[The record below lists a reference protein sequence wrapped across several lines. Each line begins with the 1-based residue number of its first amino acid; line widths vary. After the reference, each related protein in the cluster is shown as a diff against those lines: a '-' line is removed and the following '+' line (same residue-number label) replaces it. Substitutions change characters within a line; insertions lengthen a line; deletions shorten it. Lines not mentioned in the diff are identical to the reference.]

1 MPATIV
7 GIATADAR
15 ELIIFEGAV
24 GFVQQHLAG
33 VGASKMH
40 DGMEETGKV
49 SETSA
54 QRRQVNADSFRRL
67 TALLKK
73 PQAVA
78 SFVEPTPEFAA
89 PASNLP
95 EAPVEEQRF
104 EAAPI
109 RPPEAEPAQ
118 EIEPPALAVSDSQ
131 ADPIADE
138 PNDPAQVAASVMDEV
153 AMPPEAPA
161 ELQYLPRSAV
171 EQAFTETPLVNFA
184 EAPHDVPAIPIVA
197 EVHEP
202 EVVLPEEPAPEP
214 VVLEATAPPPEPA
227 SDEPENFAIPLEPAL
242 APLVQ
247 KEAATEAPQV
257 RSRRLRQ
264 KASDAFSLIPEP
276 AAQRAVPLSPQQEA
290 ESAEL
295 ARSLM
300 DMMAASASGGQPQE
314 RALAA
319 DTLLRLL
326 PRLPART
333 RTTLA
338 ERLTMMDAPPPFLV
352 SKLSAD
358 SDLAI
363 SGPLLEDCM
372 HITDDNLLQL
382 IDSGNGDKRRL
393 IARRRRIST
402 PVSEALAATD
412 DASVL
417 LTLVR
422 NQGAEISQE
431 GFSLLAHAA
440 ADNMEILTPLCTRQ
454 DLPVHFAFELFWLA
468 PAQLRRYL
476 LSRFLTDSE
485 NLTKIL
491 RITMD
496 SHGEEQA
503 PAPGIDLEAVGK
515 ALVRFMADDV
525 SVTDRDEQIST
536 LASAA
541 KIKPATVERILRDD
555 QGEPLMALLKVVG
568 VPRSMMEAEMPQLT
582 KGAQRLI
589 DPSRSLAEVQ
599 AVFDQLSFTKAR
611 ILLTYW
617 DWATTKSGP
626 YAAVN

>member
-1 MPATIV
+1 
-7 GIATADAR
+7 
-15 ELIIFEGAV
+15 
-24 GFVQQHLAG
+24 
-33 VGASKMH
+33 MH

-49 SETSA
+49 VETSA
-54 QRRQVNADSFRRL
+54 QRRLINADSFRRL

-73 PQAVA
+73 PQAVMPSVA
-78 SFVEPTPEFAA
+78 PTPEFVA
-89 PASNLP
+89 PATILP
-95 EAPVEEQRF
+95 EASAEEQEF
-104 EAAPI
+104 EAAPV
-109 RPPEAEPAQ
+109 PLPAVGLPH
-118 EIEPPALAVSDSQ
+118 EVETPALAFEDSQ
-131 ADPIADE
+131 TDSIAE
-138 PNDPAQVAASVMDEV
+138 ELEFPVEISAPVTDEV
-153 AMPPEAPA
+153 ALLPETPA
-161 ELQYLPRSAV
+161 ELEYLPQSAV
-171 EQAFTETPLVNFA
+171 EQAFTETPMANFV
-184 EAPHDVPAIPIVA
+184 EAPPDVPASPTVA
-197 EVHEP
+197 EVHEL
-202 EVVLPEEPAPEP
+202 EVALPEEPAAEP
-214 VVLEATAPPPEPA
+214 IVLEATAFAPEVAP
-227 SDEPENFAIPLEPAL
+227 DEPEDLAIPLEPAPEPQVGKM
-242 APLVQ
+242 AV
-247 KEAATEAPQV
+247 TEALQP

-264 KASDAFSLIPEP
+264 KASDAFSIIPDP
-276 AAQRAVPLSPQQEA
+276 AAQRAVPLTPQQEA

-295 ARSLM
+295 AQSLM

-326 PRLPART
+326 PRLPPRT

-352 SKLSAD
+352 TKLSAD

-393 IARRRRIST
+393 IARRRRISK

-412 DASVL
+412 DTSVL

-422 NQGAEISQE
+422 NQGAEISQD
-431 GFSLLAHAA
+431 GFSLLAHSA

-503 PAPGIDLEAVGK
+503 PAPGVDLEAVGK
-515 ALVRFMADDV
+515 ALMRFMSDDA
-525 SVTDRDEQIST
+525 SMADRDEQVST

-541 KIKPATVERILRDD
+541 KIKPATVERILQDD

-568 VPRSMMEAEMPQLT
+568 VPRSMLEADMPRLT

-617 DWATTKSGP
+617 DWSTTKSGP

>member
-1 MPATIV
+1 
-7 GIATADAR
+7 
-15 ELIIFEGAV
+15 
-24 GFVQQHLAG
+24 
-33 VGASKMH
+33 MH
-40 DGMEETGKV
+40 DEMEETGKV
-49 SETSA
+49 AETSA
-54 QRRQVNADSFRRL
+54 QRRTVNADSFRRL

-73 PQAVA
+73 PPAVA
-78 SFVEPTPEFAA
+78 PSVTPTPEFATPSPIVPET
-89 PASNLP
+89 PA
-95 EAPVEEQRF
+95 EEQKF
-104 EAAPI
+104 
-109 RPPEAEPAQ
+109 EAEPSLLPAVDPVQ
-118 EIEPPALAVSDSQ
+118 EVETPALAVEDSQ
-131 ADPIADE
+131 AAPIAE
-138 PNDPAQVAASVMDEV
+138 ELEFPAEDSAPVMEEL
-153 AMPPEAPA
+153 PLPTEAPA
-161 ELQYLPRSAV
+161 ELEYLPQSTV
-171 EQAFTETPLVNFA
+171 EQAFTETPLENFA
-184 EAPHDVPAIPIVA
+184 AAPLDVPASPMVP
-197 EVHEP
+197 EVHAP
-202 EVVLPEEPAPEP
+202 EVALPEEPSAEPTAIEAAAPTPEVAP
-214 VVLEATAPPPEPA
+214 NEAEDMP
-227 SDEPENFAIPLEPAL
+227 IPQEPAL

-247 KEAATEAPQV
+247 KEAVVEAPQV

-264 KASDAFSLIPEP
+264 KASDAFSVIADP
-276 AAQRAVPLSPQQEA
+276 AAPRAVPLTPQQEA

-326 PRLPART
+326 PRLPPRT

-352 SKLSAD
+352 AKLSAD
-358 SDLAI
+358 NDLAI

-393 IARRRRIST
+393 IARRRRISK

-412 DASVL
+412 DTSVL

-515 ALVRFMADDV
+515 ALVRFMSDDASV
-525 SVTDRDEQIST
+525 SDRDEQVST

-541 KIKPATVERILRDD
+541 KIKPATVERILQDD

-568 VPRSMMEAEMPQLT
+568 VPRSMLEAEMPRLT
-582 KGAQRLI
+582 LGEQRLI

>member
-1 MPATIV
+1 
-7 GIATADAR
+7 
-15 ELIIFEGAV
+15 
-24 GFVQQHLAG
+24 
-33 VGASKMH
+33 MH

-49 SETSA
+49 VETSA
-54 QRRQVNADSFRRL
+54 QRRLINADSFRRL

-73 PQAVA
+73 PQAVMPSVA
-78 SFVEPTPEFAA
+78 PTPEFVA
-89 PASNLP
+89 PATILP
-95 EAPVEEQRF
+95 EASAEEQEF
-104 EAAPI
+104 EAAPV
-109 RPPEAEPAQ
+109 PLPAVGLPH
-118 EIEPPALAVSDSQ
+118 EVETPALAFEDSQ
-131 ADPIADE
+131 TDSIAE
-138 PNDPAQVAASVMDEV
+138 ELEFPVEISAPVTDEV
-153 AMPPEAPA
+153 ALLPETPA
-161 ELQYLPRSAV
+161 ELEYLPQSAV
-171 EQAFTETPLVNFA
+171 EQAFTETPMANFV
-184 EAPHDVPAIPIVA
+184 EAPPDVPASPTVA
-197 EVHEP
+197 EVHEL
-202 EVVLPEEPAPEP
+202 EVALPEEPAAEP
-214 VVLEATAPPPEPA
+214 IVLEATAFAPEVAP
-227 SDEPENFAIPLEPAL
+227 DEPEDLAIPLEPAPEPQVGKM
-242 APLVQ
+242 AV
-247 KEAATEAPQV
+247 TEALQP

-264 KASDAFSLIPEP
+264 KASDAFSIIPDP
-276 AAQRAVPLSPQQEA
+276 AAQRAVPLTPQQEA

-295 ARSLM
+295 AQSLM

-326 PRLPART
+326 PRLPPRT

-352 SKLSAD
+352 TKLSAD
-358 SDLAI
+358 GDLAI

-393 IARRRRIST
+393 IARRRRISK

-412 DASVL
+412 DTSVL

-422 NQGAEISQE
+422 NQGAEISQD
-431 GFSLLAHAA
+431 GFSLLAHSA
-440 ADNMEILTPLCTRQ
+440 ADSMEILTPLCTRQ

-503 PAPGIDLEAVGK
+503 PAPGVDLEAVGK
-515 ALVRFMADDV
+515 ALMRFMSDDA
-525 SVTDRDEQIST
+525 SMADRDEQVST

-541 KIKPATVERILRDD
+541 KIKPATVERILQDD

-568 VPRSMMEAEMPQLT
+568 VPRSMLEADMPRLT

-617 DWATTKSGP
+617 DWSTTKSGP

>member
-1 MPATIV
+1 
-7 GIATADAR
+7 
-15 ELIIFEGAV
+15 
-24 GFVQQHLAG
+24 
-33 VGASKMH
+33 MH

-49 SETSA
+49 VETSA
-54 QRRQVNADSFRRL
+54 QRRLINADSFRRL

-73 PQAVA
+73 PQAVMPSVA
-78 SFVEPTPEFAA
+78 PTPEFVA
-89 PASNLP
+89 PATILP
-95 EAPVEEQRF
+95 EASAEEQEF
-104 EAAPI
+104 EAAPV
-109 RPPEAEPAQ
+109 PLPAVGLPH
-118 EIEPPALAVSDSQ
+118 EVETPALAFEDSQ
-131 ADPIADE
+131 TDSIAE
-138 PNDPAQVAASVMDEV
+138 ELEFPVEISAPVTDEV
-153 AMPPEAPA
+153 ALLPETPA
-161 ELQYLPRSAV
+161 ELEYLPQSAV
-171 EQAFTETPLVNFA
+171 EQAFTETPMANFV
-184 EAPHDVPAIPIVA
+184 EAPPDVPASPTVA
-197 EVHEP
+197 EVHEL
-202 EVVLPEEPAPEP
+202 EVALPEEPAAEP
-214 VVLEATAPPPEPA
+214 IVLEATAFAPEVAP
-227 SDEPENFAIPLEPAL
+227 DEPEDLAIPLEPAPEPQVGKM
-242 APLVQ
+242 AV
-247 KEAATEAPQV
+247 TEALQP

-264 KASDAFSLIPEP
+264 KASDAFSIIPDP
-276 AAQRAVPLSPQQEA
+276 AAQRAVPLTPQQEA

-295 ARSLM
+295 AQSLM

-326 PRLPART
+326 PRLPPRT

-352 SKLSAD
+352 TKLSAD
-358 SDLAI
+358 GDLAI

-393 IARRRRIST
+393 IARRRRISK

-412 DASVL
+412 DTSVL

-422 NQGAEISQE
+422 NQGAEISQD
-431 GFSLLAHAA
+431 GFSLLAHSA
-440 ADNMEILTPLCTRQ
+440 ADSMEILTPLCTRQ

-515 ALVRFMADDV
+515 ALMRFMSDDA
-525 SVTDRDEQIST
+525 SMADRDEQVST

-541 KIKPATVERILRDD
+541 KIKPATVERILQDD

-568 VPRSMMEAEMPQLT
+568 VPRSMLEADMPRLT

-617 DWATTKSGP
+617 DWSTTKSGP

>member
-1 MPATIV
+1 M
-7 GIATADAR
+7 
-15 ELIIFEGAV
+15 

-33 VGASKMH
+33 VGASLMH
-40 DGMEETGKV
+40 DGMEEIGKV
-49 SETSA
+49 AETSA
-54 QRRQVNADSFRRL
+54 QRRTVNADSFRRL

-73 PQAVA
+73 PPAVA
-78 SFVEPTPEFAA
+78 PSVAPTPEFAT
-89 PASNLP
+89 PAAIGP
-95 EAPVEEQRF
+95 ETPAEEQRF
-104 EAAPI
+104 EAAPS
-109 RPPEAEPAQ
+109 PLPAGEPVQ
-118 EIEPPALAVSDSQ
+118 EVETPALAVEDSQ
-131 ADPIADE
+131 ADPIAE
-138 PNDPAQVAASVMDEV
+138 ELEFAAEVSAPVMEEL
-153 AMPPEAPA
+153 ALPPEAPV
-161 ELQYLPRSAV
+161 ELEYLPQSAV
-171 EQAFTETPLVNFA
+171 EQAIPETPLVNFA
-184 EAPHDVPAIPIVA
+184 AAPLDVSAIPIVP
-197 EVHEP
+197 EVHAR
-202 EVVLPEEPAPEP
+202 EVALPEEPTAEPMAIEAAAPTPEVTP
-214 VVLEATAPPPEPA
+214 DEAE
-227 SDEPENFAIPLEPAL
+227 DVAIPQEPAL
-242 APLVQ
+242 VPLIQ
-247 KEAATEAPQV
+247 KEAVVEAPQV

-264 KASDAFSLIPEP
+264 KASDAFSIIPDP
-276 AAQRAVPLSPQQEA
+276 GAPRAVPLTPQQEA

-295 ARSLM
+295 AQSLM

-326 PRLPART
+326 PRLPPRT

-352 SKLSAD
+352 AKLSAD

-393 IARRRRIST
+393 IARRRRISK

-412 DASVL
+412 DPSAL

-503 PAPGIDLEAVGK
+503 PTPGIDLEAVGK
-515 ALVRFMADDV
+515 ALVRFMSDDA
-525 SVTDRDEQIST
+525 SVADRDEQVST

-541 KIKPATVERILRDD
+541 KIKPATVERILQDD

-568 VPRSMMEAEMPQLT
+568 VPRSMLEAEMPRLT
-582 KGAQRLI
+582 MGGQRLI

-617 DWATTKSGP
+617 DWETTKSGP
-626 YAAVN
+626 YAAHN